1 MEMPVVA
8 QIQQAVSNQ
17 VPAAPAQ
24 PALRLDI
31 PHSYNP
37 FNAYRATLVPQPN
50 LANSSRIDALVKDG
64 VLELSLKDAISLA
77 LENNLDIAIARYNIP
92 IAAADVLRTAAGGL
106 FRGVNTGVVQ
116 NTPGGG
122 VGGFGA
128 SSSGAGAGGTTGGA
142 GGAGSGASGQVQS
155 TLGTGTNVQTFD
167 PSISGALNNEKYTQP
182 LSNIAIYGVPT
193 LQQNTT
199 NGNVSYTQNFPT
211 GTSFSAVFDNSRG
224 ATNSPNSFLNPTLNS
239 YYHVLLQQ
247 QLLAGFGFVPNL
259 RYLRIA
265 KNDQKISDESFKLQ
279 VITTVTQIANM
290 YWDLVAAYED
300 EQVKSRSLDFANQT
314 LESDRKQL
322 SLQAIPAMDVMKAEG
337 EVATR
342 EQDLTIAKSTLQ
354 FQELLIKNA
363 LTKNLDDPILEAM
376 PVHPTDQSGNL
387 DATAQG
393 PTEDMIARA
402 LRDRIELSETDL
414 DLDNRRISR
423 DAARN
428 AVLPSLAVTAFY
440 GGTGLAGLQNPAS
453 HTMSTAPEDWGGAV
467 KNALNNTAPDYYL
480 GVSVNIPIRNRI
492 AKSDQYRSELE
503 ARQAELRLQQLKKQ
517 IRIEVRNAQY
527 SLEQSEAR
535 VVSARKGR
543 DLAQKTFDIMAKE
556 QELGAGSNYQTL
568 TAQRDLAIAESML
581 VAAMTA
587 YQKAKIELDRSVG
600 STLDANSISIESA
613 KTGIVTSGQ

>member
-1 MEMPVVA
+1 MP
-8 QIQQAVSNQ
+8 
-17 VPAAPAQ
+17 
-24 PALRLDI
+24 
-31 PHSYNP
+31 
-37 FNAYRATLVPQPN
+37 TLVPQPN
-50 LANSSRIDALVKDG
+50 LANSPRIDTLVKDG
-64 VLELSLKDAISLA
+64 VLELSLKDAIALS

-92 IAAADVLRTAAGGL
+92 IAAADVLRTQAGGT

-128 SSSGAGAGGTTGGA
+128 ASSGAGAGGTSGGA
-142 GGAGSGASGQVQS
+142 GGAGSGASGLVQS

-167 PSISGALNNEKYTQP
+167 PSISGQLNNEHYTQP

-199 NGNVSYTQNFPT
+199 NGNISYLQNFPT
-211 GTSFSAVFDNSRG
+211 GTSLSAVFDNSRG

-247 QLLAGFGFVPNL
+247 QVLAGFGFGPNL
-259 RYLRIA
+259 RFFRIA
-265 KNDQKISDESFKLQ
+265 KNNQKISDEAFKLQ
-279 VITTVTQIANM
+279 VISTITQIANM

-314 LESDRKQL
+314 LDSDRKQL

-342 EQDLTIAKSTLQ
+342 EQDLTIAKTTLQ

-376 PVHPTDQSGNL
+376 PVRPTDHTGTL
-387 DATAQG
+387 EVTQG
-393 PTEDMIARA
+393 QTEDMIARA
-402 LRDRIELSETDL
+402 LRDRIELSESDL
-414 DLDNRRISR
+414 DLDNRRISQI
-423 DAARN
+423 AARN
-428 AVLPSLAVTAFY
+428 AVLPSVSLTAFY
-440 GGTGLAGLQNPAS
+440 GGTGLAGLPNPAS
-453 HTMSTAPEDWGGAV
+453 GIISTAPTDWGGAV
-467 KNALNNTAPDYYL
+467 TNAFNNSAPDYYVGL
-480 GVSVNIPIRNRI
+480 SVNIPIRNRI
-492 AKSDQYRSELE
+492 AKSDQYRAELE
-503 ARQAELRLQQLKKQ
+503 TRQSELRLQQLKKQ

-527 SLEQSEAR
+527 ALEQSEAR

-543 DLAQKTFDIMAKE
+543 DLAQKTFDIMKKE

-568 TAQRDLAIAESML
+568 TAQRDLAVAESML

-600 STLDANSISIESA
+600 STLEANSDFDRIGED
-613 KTGIVTSGQ
+613 G